1 MKSKYPALLR
11 DPSSNAA
18 GFGTDTMLVLNGM
31 DSAGTVHKATP
42 YLQSHV
48 DHDGGNTPGVR
59 VYRCS
64 PESMS
69 VQIRTFGPVGS
80 YGRGKGKERRVYSG
94 FSSNRQN
101 MLKLAAE
108 IKRIAEQLPEA

>member
-1 MKSKYPALLR
+1 MNSKYPTLTRGTVL
-11 DPSSNAA
+11 NAA
-18 GFGTDTMLVLNGM
+18 GTGIDTLFVLRGM
-31 DSAGTVHKATP
+31 DSIETVHKATP

-48 DHDGGNTPGVR
+48 DHGGDETPGVR
-59 VYRCS
+59 VLKCS

-69 VQIRTFGPVGS
+69 VQIRTFGPVGQ
-80 YGRGKGKERRVYSG
+80 YGDGKQRKVYSS

-101 MLKLAAE
+101 MLKLAEE

>member
-18 GFGTDTMLVLNGM
+18 GTGIDTMFVLSVPLST
-31 DSAGTVHKATP
+31 DTVHKATP

-48 DHDGGNTPGVR
+48 DHDGGSTPGVR
-59 VYRCS
+59 VFKCS

-69 VQIRTFGPVGS
+69 VQIRTFGPVGL
-80 YGRGKGKERRVYSG
+80 YAKGKERRVYSS

>member
-1 MKSKYPALLR
+1 MKSKYPTLTR
-11 DPSSNAA
+11 DPGVNAA
-18 GFGTDTMLVLNGM
+18 GQGTDTMLVLTGM
-31 DSAGTVHKATP
+31 DSVDTIQKALP

-48 DHDGGNTPGVR
+48 DHDGGDTPGVR
-59 VYRCS
+59 VYKCG

-69 VQIRTFGPVGS
+69 VQIRTFGPVGE
-80 YGRGKGKERRVYSG
+80 YRNGKSRRVHSC

-108 IKRIAEQLPEA
+108 IKRIAEELPEA